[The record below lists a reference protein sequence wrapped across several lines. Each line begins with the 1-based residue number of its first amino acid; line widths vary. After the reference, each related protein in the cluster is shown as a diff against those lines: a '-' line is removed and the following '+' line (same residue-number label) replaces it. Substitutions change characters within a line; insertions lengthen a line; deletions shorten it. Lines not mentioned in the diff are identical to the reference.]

1 MLTGSLSEPANL
13 PCFSWLKRRCE
24 PGRDQILKGLKN
36 KKSLSIIRDNIFMK
50 LAVALVVLAMAGLVE
65 TAQESKAQTVRDTAG
80 GRTYFEN
87 AVKALC
93 GSGAH
98 ISVSSD
104 SAFIFLS
111 GEYIENRNLNEIA
124 RNLALDGLNAF
135 PDSEYFYVDIED
147 AKGRGHADAHR
158 RR

>member
-1 MLTGSLSEPANL
+1 
-13 PCFSWLKRRCE
+13 
-24 PGRDQILKGLKN
+24 
-36 KKSLSIIRDNIFMK
+36 MK
-50 LAVALVVLAMAGLVE
+50 LAVAIVVLALAGLVE
-65 TAQESKAQTVRDTAG
+65 TAQESKAQTVRDTSG

-98 ISVSSD
+98 VSVSSD

-111 GEYIENRNLNEIA
+111 GEYRENRNLDELA

-135 PDSEYFYVDIED
+135 PDSEYFYVVIED

-158 RR
+158 

>member
-1 MLTGSLSEPANL
+1 
-13 PCFSWLKRRCE
+13 
-24 PGRDQILKGLKN
+24 
-36 KKSLSIIRDNIFMK
+36 MK
-50 LAVALVVLAMAGLVE
+50 LAVALVVLALAGFVE
-65 TAQESKAQTVRDTAG
+65 TAQESKAQTVRDNSG

-93 GSGAH
+93 GFGAH

-111 GEYIENRNLNEIA
+111 GECVENRNLNEIA

-147 AKGRGHADAHR
+147 LKGRGHADAHR
-158 RR
+158 

>member
-1 MLTGSLSEPANL
+1 
-13 PCFSWLKRRCE
+13 
-24 PGRDQILKGLKN
+24 
-36 KKSLSIIRDNIFMK
+36 MK
-50 LAVALVVLAMAGLVE
+50 LAVAIVVLALAGLVE
-65 TAQESKAQTVRDTAG
+65 TAQESKAQTVRDTSG

-98 ISVSSD
+98 VSVSSD

-111 GEYIENRNLNEIA
+111 GEYRENRNLDELA
-124 RNLALDGLNAF
+124 RNLALDGLDAF
-135 PDSEYFYVDIED
+135 PDSEYFYVVIED

-158 RR
+158 

>member
-1 MLTGSLSEPANL
+1 
-13 PCFSWLKRRCE
+13 
-24 PGRDQILKGLKN
+24 
-36 KKSLSIIRDNIFMK
+36 MK
-50 LAVALVVLAMAGLVE
+50 LAVALVVLALAGFVE
-65 TAQESKAQTVRDTAG
+65 TAQESKAQTVLDSSG

-98 ISVSSD
+98 VSVSSD

-111 GEYIENRNLNEIA
+111 GECVENRNLDEIA
-124 RNLALDGLNAF
+124 HNLALDGLNAF

-147 AKGRGHADAHR
+147 SKGRGHADAHR
-158 RR
+158 

>member
-1 MLTGSLSEPANL
+1 
-13 PCFSWLKRRCE
+13 
-24 PGRDQILKGLKN
+24 
-36 KKSLSIIRDNIFMK
+36 MK
-50 LAVALVVLAMAGLVE
+50 LAVTLVVLALAGLVE
-65 TAQESKAQTVRDTAG
+65 TAQESKAQTVRDSSG

-98 ISVSSD
+98 VSVSSD

-111 GEYIENRNLNEIA
+111 GEYLENRNLDEIA
-124 RNLALDGLNAF
+124 RNLALDGLKAF

-147 AKGRGHADAHR
+147 SKGRGHADAHR
-158 RR
+158 